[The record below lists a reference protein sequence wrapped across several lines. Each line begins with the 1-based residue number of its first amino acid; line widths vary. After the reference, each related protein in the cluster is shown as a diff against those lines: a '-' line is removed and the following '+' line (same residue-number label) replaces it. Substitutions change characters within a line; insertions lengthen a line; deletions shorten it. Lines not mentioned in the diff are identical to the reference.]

1 MGIKIKNTIKIMKKR
16 KISPLNRNKSF
27 PVFNSNTEK
36 SLADIKNWIQTNCD
50 DMSEN
55 DLEEINAEIQEV
67 EDVFKDLKNKLVN
80 VKNDVKQYFDQVLD
94 IFNSKKISLM
104 AVKEEFQRT
113 QRNMEI
119 VEIIEQ
125 EINKCLGE

>member
-1 MGIKIKNTIKIMKKR
+1 MKKR

-94 IFNSKKISLM
+94 IFNSKKISLV
-104 AVKEEFQRT
+104 AVKEEFQRI
-113 QRNMEI
+113 QKNIEI
-119 VEIIEQ
+119 AEIIEQ
-125 EINKCLGE
+125 EINKCLGESKNEN